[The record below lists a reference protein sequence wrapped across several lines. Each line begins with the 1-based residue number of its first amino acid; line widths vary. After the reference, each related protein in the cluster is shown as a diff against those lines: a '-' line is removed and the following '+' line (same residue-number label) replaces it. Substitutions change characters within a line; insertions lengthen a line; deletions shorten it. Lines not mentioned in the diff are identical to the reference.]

1 MEKECN
7 SRKMHEIYTM
17 ELIRY
22 PVCLP
27 VGKLLHS
34 SIKLLIHQ
42 LNLIFK
48 RDIPSVKEMPCDTL
62 INPANQ
68 SKREKIDQLYLKIN
82 RIY

>member
-1 MEKECN
+1 MEKGFAYH
-7 SRKMHEIYTM
+7 KIHEIYTM

-22 PVCLP
+22 PVRLP
-27 VGKLLHS
+27 VGKILHS

-48 RDIPSVKEMPCDTL
+48 RGTPLDKEMPCSTL
-62 INPANQ
+62 INPANHSNQ
-68 SKREKIDQLYLKIN
+68 EKIDQLYLKIN